1 MKPVPEQY
9 HQYQNKMPRSQ
20 LNIFN
25 FRILCFYIYLQYY
38 VCIYVIYVEFICTF
52 HYSKELEN
60 AAFGHHLIYMCSNHH
75 ATFCPNESQILS
87 KSPGNPFAIQA
98 NWQNM
103 SKEVEKR
110 RRRVQLVIAFSIFHP
125 IRKMKKSVG
134 GICYLIFRHI
144 CSNISEQKSITLH
157 IRGV

>member
-1 MKPVPEQY
+1 MLF
-9 HQYQNKMPRSQ
+9 S
-20 LNIFN
+20 
-25 FRILCFYIYLQYY
+25 
-38 VCIYVIYVEFICTF
+38 VIT
-52 HYSKELEN
+52 
-60 AAFGHHLIYMCSNHH
+60 LIYMRSNHH

-110 RRRVQLVIAFSIFHP
+110 EEEEEESPVSNSISLFFTP
-125 IRKMKKSVG
+125 LEKWKKKRWR
-134 GICYLIFRHI
+134 ICYLIFCHI

>member
-1 MKPVPEQY
+1 MNMNNGETLKKLGFVMGG
-9 HQYQNKMPRSQ
+9 NK
-20 LNIFN
+20 N
-25 FRILCFYIYLQYY
+25 
-38 VCIYVIYVEFICTF
+38 
-52 HYSKELEN
+52 
-60 AAFGHHLIYMCSNHH
+60 AFGENNQRIFILGNFWSLAFFEKKKLKHQDLFFLVLHSKIMWYSNH
-75 ATFCPNESQILS
+75 ATFNPNESQILS

-103 SKEVEKR
+103 SKEVVETEEER
-110 RRRVQLVIAFSIFHP
+110 PVVVLAFSIFHP

-157 IRGV
+157 RRGV

>member
-1 MKPVPEQY
+1 MLF
-9 HQYQNKMPRSQ
+9 S
-20 LNIFN
+20 
-25 FRILCFYIYLQYY
+25 
-38 VCIYVIYVEFICTF
+38 VIT
-52 HYSKELEN
+52 
-60 AAFGHHLIYMCSNHH
+60 LIYMRSNHH

-103 SKEVEKR
+103 SKEVVETEEER
-110 RRRVQLVIAFSIFHP
+110 PVVVLAFSIFHP

-157 IRGV
+157 RRGV

>member
-1 MKPVPEQY
+1 MLF
-9 HQYQNKMPRSQ
+9 S
-20 LNIFN
+20 
-25 FRILCFYIYLQYY
+25 
-38 VCIYVIYVEFICTF
+38 VIT
-52 HYSKELEN
+52 
-60 AAFGHHLIYMCSNHH
+60 LIYMRSNHH

-103 SKEVEKR
+103 SKEVETEEER
-110 RRRVQLVIAFSIFHP
+110 PVVVLAFSIFHP

-157 IRGV
+157 RRGV